1 MAVVKVNIYWT
12 RMQLILKLS
21 YILILW
27 VKLFQKRFINI
38 CVPTAMIILFPPCW
52 CVWCVEFLL
61 QSALKIIESPFLQ
74 RKKHSFYKLFPI
86 FFQKKT
92 SFSLVSLWN
101 YTVGVHSKSQFQL
114 GCFYTRFKLRSIAK
128 LNRLQICLVSSYFAQ
143 HTFSTQ
149 AAEFELSPYWFS
161 VCESHS
167 WKYISY
173 PWKML
178 LFSSMKRAVGY
189 HLLISA
195 TIMINSHFFFW
206 SSSFCC
212 RYVGEKTP
220 SIHLKKKNK

>member
-1 MAVVKVNIYWT
+1 MCTNSNDHTFSSLLMCMMCW
-12 RMQLILKLS
+12 ILVAIS
-21 YILILW
+21 SENNWEPISSEEEA
-27 VKLFQKRFINI
+27 F
-38 CVPTAMIILFPPCW
+38 
-52 CVWCVEFLL
+52 
-61 QSALKIIESPFLQ
+61 FLQ
-74 RKKHSFYKLFPI
+74 AISHI
-86 FFQKKT
+86 FSKKT

-220 SIHLKKKNK
+220 SIHLKKNK

>member
-1 MAVVKVNIYWT
+1 MCTNSNDHTFSSLLMCMMCW
-12 RMQLILKLS
+12 ILVAIS
-21 YILILW
+21 SENNWEPISSEEEA
-27 VKLFQKRFINI
+27 F
-38 CVPTAMIILFPPCW
+38 
-52 CVWCVEFLL
+52 
-61 QSALKIIESPFLQ
+61 FLQ
-74 RKKHSFYKLFPI
+74 AISHIFSKKN
-86 FFQKKT
+86 

-167 WKYISY
+167 WKYIFY

-220 SIHLKKKNK
+220 SIHLKKK